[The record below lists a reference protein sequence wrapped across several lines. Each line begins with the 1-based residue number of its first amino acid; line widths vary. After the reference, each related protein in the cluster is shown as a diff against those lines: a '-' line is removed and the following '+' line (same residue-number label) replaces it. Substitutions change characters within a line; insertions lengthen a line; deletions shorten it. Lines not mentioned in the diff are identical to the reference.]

1 MKFELRNASPI
12 FFNAT
17 KRILPATIFLSDC
30 MALIKAWIDK
40 FTFNSVGK
48 AYNCNKVIPYLWMPK
63 FSQTDDPSARLLDIY
78 KEDDPEMKRW
88 AEGGISCIIEPI
100 TEI

>member
-1 MKFELRNASPI
+1 MNYTDISGVDIEKRYYKFLFNE
-12 FFNAT
+12 FF
-17 KRILPATIFLSDC
+17 
-30 MALIKAWIDK
+30 
-40 FTFNSVGK
+40 
-48 AYNCNKVIPYLWMPK
+48 YNCNKVIPYLWMPK